1 MALPPLIYVPIS
13 AFIFA
18 LGIYTLA
25 SKRNIIKQLI
35 AIEIVIN
42 AAHLNFV
49 VFATSNPAG
58 IDPYALSL
66 VVISLGVGASI
77 IAAGLLLVVH
87 VYRTYGTMDLEALR
101 KLRR

>member
-13 AFIFA
+13 AFLFS

-35 AIEIVIN
+35 AVEILVN

-49 VFATSNPAG
+49 VFAVSNPAG

-66 VVISLGVGASI
+66 VLISLAVGASI
-77 IAAGLLLVVH
+77 IATGMLLIVH